1 MINSADTA
9 YYTSIAGSVS
19 SSSNW
24 LASTET
30 AIQNSQNQG
39 GLLGMLSAAT
49 DGSVSSFL
57 SNSATS
63 ANAFATISQTS
74 VSSAST
80 FYAQIAAQNVKTQ
93 QQKKLQDAM
102 DSLQAQQQMVPVQS
116 TLDPFIYFPDGSN
129 INEDCGCTH
138 PAVISALVKQAGA
151 TVGISHDG
159 DADRVLLCDETGL
172 PLSGDE
178 VIAIAATHMLRKGT
192 LKDNTIAATVMS
204 NYGLDELS
212 PDWVAKCCVPRWAT
226 ATLSRPCASRD

>member
-1 MINSADTA
+1 MINSADTY

-102 DSLQAQQQMVPVQS
+102 DSLQAQQKMVPVQS

-129 INEDCGCTH
+129 IDTTNNILTMSDGT
-138 PAVISALVKQAGA
+138 QYDTTTGA
-151 TVGISHDG
+151 KYVDPSSIIQMANGAYLDTKNNIMTMPDGSQIDTV
-159 DADRVLLCDETGL
+159 TGL
-172 PLSGDE
+172 
-178 VIAIAATHMLRKGT
+178 
-192 LKDNTIAATVMS
+192 TVS
-204 NYGLDELS
+204 
-212 PDWVAKCCVPRWAT
+212 KT
-226 ATLSRPCASRD
+226 A